1 MDDRPVSAIEI
12 MPVANVEIVVEAHD
26 WRYARDKA
34 ADMDAHWDAMLAQRS
49 GLFDGRVL
57 LLHRFELRDGHFSG
71 ACFETRF
78 SRFNA
83 WRRFGFP
90 DLSVRNFFSM
100 AALRAEDG
108 AFLLGEMGPQTA
120 NAGES
125 YFPAGTPDASDIS
138 GGRVDLAGSVL
149 RELEEETGLSGAD
162 VTVRPGWTVVQIAG
176 QISFMREVLIAGD
189 GTSAA
194 RRIEATLAGQAEP
207 ELARIHV
214 VRTAKDT
221 ERLEMPPFM
230 LPYLRYAFSQ
240 PFG

>member
-1 MDDRPVSAIEI
+1 MT
-12 MPVANVEIVVEAHD
+12 VEIFHVRDIDIAVEAHD
-26 WRYARDKA
+26 WAYARDHA
-34 ADMDAHWDAMLAQRS
+34 AEIDAHWQGMCAQRS

-57 LLHRFELRDGHFSG
+57 LMHRFGIQDGVFSG

-108 AFLLGEMGPQTA
+108 AFLLGEMGAHTA

-125 YFPAGTPDASDIS
+125 YFPAGTPDLSDII

-149 RELEEETGLSGAD
+149 RELAEETGLTAVD
-162 VTVRPGWTVVQIAG
+162 VDVSPGWTLARLGGQIA
-176 QISFMREVLIAGD
+176 FMREVRARG
-189 GTSAA
+189 AA
-194 RRIEATLAGQAEP
+194 TEIKARIEATLAAQDEP
-207 ELARIHV
+207 ELARIHI
-214 VRTAKDT
+214 VRKPEDAGHLD
-221 ERLEMPPFM
+221 MPPFM
-230 LPYLRYAFSQ
+230 APFLRYACR
-240 PFG
+240 